1 MTFDSWRKKL
11 WQDYY
16 IWGFAFAVL
25 LSLIEYR
32 GDGYAQ
38 AIVVAIFFVAS
49 GFISNLI
56 SLSVFI
62 RRYWILLIAVVL
74 WIVHF
79 CITDRALSIGMPIT
93 SLCMIFAG
101 YCVAQEGR
109 KSFGISISKLCG
121 LIGVFMVI
129 AMLWQISGRN
139 SATVYFDSARKAMEN
154 FSTRWIGVYV
164 HPVPAAC
171 VYLLFTVLCYL
182 FIKNKYLRFIY
193 AILGIVSLWVSAS
206 RTALGILVVI
216 MIVYFVVGSVRGD
229 LKEEDEPRTSRA
241 DKGILALAI
250 VLCVIAVISRIDSVL
265 FFINQTIG
273 GFLNTGRNDSNL
285 IYRLDVWKH
294 ILSVAFHG
302 NIRDIVFGRG
312 FMSSADTV
320 ASVPEIAEAYGAWIS
335 GVKNM
340 YISTLYDYGLLGLG
354 LVVAFIVSIFVY
366 YIKGKEDTQRR
377 VGLTLL
383 ALLAVGFTFDIQY
396 WNSTSFIIF
405 TMIGSYLGVRDLCY
419 EEKKRKELS
428 LKPYLKVAMYGQKN
442 TMTTEGGVEVVT
454 KELATRLVK
463 KGESVTC
470 YNRKGH
476 HVSGSEY
483 DVPMLDEWEGI
494 SMKYVPIIEKK
505 GLAALTSSFGAA
517 FACMFGDYDVVHVHA
532 EGPSISCWIPKLTG
546 KRVICHVHGLDHQR
560 VKWGKAAKQII
571 LWGEENAVNFADEII
586 VLSKGVQDYFA
597 EKYDRNTRFIPNG
610 VNRPEVIPA
619 SDITEKWGLK
629 KDSYILFLGRLVP
642 EKGIEYLIRAYKE
655 IDTDKKLVIAG
666 GSSDT
671 DSFVGTMK
679 NLSSDDERI
688 IFTGFVDGSLREE
701 LYSNAYIY
709 VLPSDVE
716 GMPLSLLEALSFGN
730 CCLVSDIDECAEVV
744 EDKGVTFRHSDIDDL
759 KDKLEM
765 LLNDPDAVKKYG
777 DEAAD
782 FVCGKYNWDRITD
795 DVERLYRN
803 YV

>member
-38 AIVVAIFFVAS
+38 AIVVAIFFIAS

-56 SLSVFI
+56 SLSLFV
-62 RRYWILLIAVVL
+62 RRYWILLVVVVL
-74 WIVHF
+74 WIMHF
-79 CITDRALSIGMPIT
+79 CIIDRSLSVGMPIT
-93 SLCMIFAG
+93 SLCVIFAG
-101 YCVAQEGR
+101 YCVATEGR

-121 LIGVFMVI
+121 LIGVFMILAV
-129 AMLWQISGRN
+129 LWQLAGRN
-139 SATVYFDSARKAMEN
+139 SAATYFDSARIAMGN
-154 FSTRWIGVYV
+154 FSTRWVGVYV

-171 VYLLFTVLCYL
+171 VYLLFTLLCYL

-206 RTALGILVVI
+206 RTALGILVAI
-216 MIVYFVVGSVRGD
+216 MILYFIVGSIRGD
-229 LKEEDEPRTSRA
+229 LKGEDEPRTSRA

-250 VLCVIAVISRIDSVL
+250 VLCGVAIVSRLDSVL
-265 FFINQTIG
+265 FFIKQTIG
-273 GFLNTGRNDSNL
+273 GFLNTGKYDANL
-285 IYRLDVWKH
+285 IYRMEAWKH
-294 ILSVAFHG
+294 ITSVTLSGSIGEV
-302 NIRDIVFGRG
+302 VFGRG
-312 FMSSADTV
+312 YMASAE
-320 ASVPEIAEAYGAWIS
+320 ALSSVPEIAGAYGTLLS

-340 YISTLYDYGLLGLG
+340 YISMLYDYGIIGLL
-354 LVVAFIVSIFVY
+354 LVVAFIVSLLIY
-366 YIKGKEDTQRR
+366 YIKGEDVIQRR
-377 VGLTLL
+377 VGLTLV

-405 TMIGSYLGVRDLCY
+405 TMIGSYFGVRDLCY
-419 EEKKRKELS
+419 EEKRRKELS
-428 LKPYLKVAMYGQKN
+428 LKPSLKVAMYGQKN

-454 KELATRLVK
+454 KELAMRLVE
-463 KGESVTC
+463 KGDYVTC

-476 HVSGSEY
+476 HVSGAEY
-483 DVPMLDEWEGI
+483 DVPMVDEWEGI

-517 FACMFGDYDVVHVHA
+517 FACMVGDYDVVHVHA
-532 EGPSISCWIPKLTG
+532 EGPAISCWIPKLTG

-586 VLSKGVQDYFA
+586 VLSKGVQDYFTD
-597 EKYDRNTRFIPNG
+597 KYDRNTRFIPNG
-610 VNRPEVIPA
+610 VNRPKTLPA
-619 SDITEKWGLK
+619 NEITEKWGLK
-629 KDSYILFLGRLVP
+629 KDNYILFLGRLVP

-655 IDTDKKLVIAG
+655 LDTDKKLVIAG

-679 NLSSDDERI
+679 NMSSNDERI
-688 IFTGFVDGSLREE
+688 IFTGFVDGSIREE

-709 VLPSDVE
+709 ILPSDVE

-744 EDKGVTFRHSDIDDL
+744 EDKGVTFRHSDIQDL
-759 KDKLEM
+759 KDKLEE
-765 LLNDPDAVKKYG
+765 LIRNPEAVKQYG

-782 FVCGKYNWDRITD
+782 FVCGKYNWDKITD
-795 DVERLYRN
+795 EVERLYRN